1 MAGTAHSIQPL
12 AQVTVRRRPSTML
25 ERASIGR
32 RHSRRHTNKT
42 PKNTRKS
49 WFSRS
54 SLTLHPSIVWWSSI
68 HRRNRQ
74 EILRR
79 IECRH
84 VEIEGVLQE
93 KSMNDYCTIPTYKF
107 LHKNRN
113 IWTAITF
120 SLSWI
125 SLRLIY
131 RRTRR
136 EILRDMDIRDIEI
149 GDIFMEI
156 LEFDD
161 LRGIVREIFLV
172 RYFCVLCF
180 STPILVAANM
190 RTS

>member
-1 MAGTAHSIQPL
+1 MVVIVVRWSMSFPVLPL
-12 AQVTVRRRPSTML
+12 SML